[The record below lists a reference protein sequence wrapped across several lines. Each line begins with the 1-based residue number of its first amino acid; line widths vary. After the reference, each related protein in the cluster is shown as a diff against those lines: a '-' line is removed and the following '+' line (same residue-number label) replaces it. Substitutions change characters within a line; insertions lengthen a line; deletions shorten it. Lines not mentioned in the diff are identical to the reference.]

1 MPSRHIVTRLKAN
14 RSCASDME
22 DLGAVRALRA
32 DPLDLCN
39 QTHELENAMG
49 VRGMS
54 AVDAGILLEVGAETL

>member
-1 MPSRHIVTRLKAN
+1 MPWRHIVTRLKAN

-49 VRGMS
+49 VEG
-54 AVDAGILLEVGAETL
+54 